1 MRARDCDVCPLSFGG
16 ILGNWIST
24 GSPFWHIHLGG
35 TPFIR
40 RAPVGMPKV
49 PAMIRNAAFYLYPS
63 VEAAKKGENFGGTGF
78 LIGEPSKRHAKYGR
92 AHIYAVTNWHVAV
105 QGSPV
110 IRFNTPSGP
119 PDIFD
124 IDVADW
130 FFDGKHDIAVL
141 QINVDPDKHAV
152 TVLHSRMLMTRDA
165 VKNAQI
171 GPGDDVFMVGRFMD
185 HDGGQKNRPALR
197 FGNIAMDPTPIMQ
210 SNKVKA
216 DAYCI
221 DLHSRSGYSGSPVFV
236 YRTPQS
242 DLDPPPAPR
251 TPNLGLAMQPSLA
264 TFFMVLGIR
273 FAQFPE
279 TWEVS
284 SSGKLLH
291 QGKNAKSPLLTGTQY
306 IQGLSGMTCV
316 LPAWSI
322 REVLDMPALKKMR
335 EEQEEKTEARF
346 RRDGYP
352 PLSEDSRWTEAIPAS
367 EAVAPPANDEN
378 PNHRGDFMRLVGTAG
393 RKQERED

>member
-1 MRARDCDVCPLSFGG
+1 
-16 ILGNWIST
+16 
-24 GSPFWHIHLGG
+24 
-35 TPFIR
+35 
-40 RAPVGMPKV
+40 
-49 PAMIRNAAFYLYPS
+49 MIRNAAFYLYPS

-78 LIGEPSKRHAKYGR
+78 LIGEPSKKHGKYGR

-110 IRFNTPSGP
+110 IRFNTQSGP

-124 IDVADW
+124 IDVTDW

-141 QINVDPDKHAV
+141 PINVAPNKHAV
-152 TVLHSRMLMTRDA
+152 TVLHSQMLVTRENLA
-165 VKNAQI
+165 AAQI

-185 HDGGQKNRPALR
+185 HDGGQRNRPALR

-210 SNKVKA
+210 SNKVSV

-242 DLDPPPAPR
+242 DLDLPPPKR
-251 TPNLGLAMQPSLA
+251 DSVLGLATPSETS
-264 TFFMVLGIR
+264 TFFMVLGIH

-284 SSGKLLH
+284 TSGKLLH
-291 QGKNAKSPLLTGTQY
+291 QSENAQSPLLTGTHY

-316 LPAWSI
+316 LPAWAI
-322 REVLDMPALKKMR
+322 REVLDMPKLKKMR
-335 EEQEEKTEARF
+335 EETEENSEANF

-352 PLSEDSRWTEAIPAS
+352 PLSEDNRWTQDVPVS
-367 EAVAPPANDEN
+367 EAAAPPANGEN
-378 PNHRGDFMRLVGTAG
+378 PKHREDFTRLVNAAA
-393 RKQERED
+393 RKQEPEG